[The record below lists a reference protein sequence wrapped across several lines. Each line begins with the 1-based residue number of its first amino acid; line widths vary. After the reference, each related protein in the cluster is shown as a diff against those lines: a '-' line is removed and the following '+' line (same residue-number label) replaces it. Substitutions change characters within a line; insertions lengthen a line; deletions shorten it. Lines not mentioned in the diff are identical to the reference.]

1 MDPDVKSDAWFPCY
15 PDDLLGATSHMS
27 NHDFGAYWK
36 MLCWYYK
43 NGPLPN
49 DDDSLRRIG
58 TVERQDWMRTKGIVM
73 AKFVLNGDGKFHQGR
88 ADEII
93 AERNEINRKVAEK
106 SRKGVEARRA
116 LGQLPPEPQVE
127 PMVEPQV
134 EPKENQGFNLGRT
147 QPQPQPQPHVQP
159 QPQPKRESVRFAP
172 PTLEEVRL
180 HGSKIGL
187 PEVECQKFLA
197 YYESNGWKVGRNPMK
212 SWPAAMIHWRT
223 NWQEKQHETHH
234 RTGQQNPRNVGVCT
248 GVTDYAAAGRLKA
261 KRDAEESL
269 AREMARNK
277 ATPPP
282 A

>member
-93 AERNEINRKVAEK
+93 SERNEINRKVAEK

-127 PMVEPQV
+127 PVVEPVVEPQ
-134 EPKENQGFNLGRT
+134 ENQGFNLGRT
-147 QPQPQPQPHVQP
+147 QPQPQPQPHVQT
-159 QPQPKRESVRFAP
+159 QPHKANE
-172 PTLEEVRL
+172 RL
-180 HGSKIGL
+180 ASQKIRQQTGIEL
-187 PEVECQKFLA
+187 DAL
-197 YYESNGWKVGRNPMK
+197 
-212 SWPAAMIHWRT
+212 IHDT
-223 NWQEKQHETHH
+223 QS
-234 RTGQQNPRNVGVCT
+234 P
-248 GVTDYAAAGRLKA
+248 DRLIALCVKLLG
-261 KRDAEESL
+261 KD
-269 AREMARNK
+269 EMAHCGSRWRQRASEHPDKLRRVLDDIRVNQREGK
-277 ATPPP
+277 HVKNPGAY
-282 A
+282 AEDLWKRFQ